1 MRINTNV
8 SALNAA
14 NNLSR
19 VQNAVSS
26 SMEKLSSGFRINHA
40 ADDAAGLGIAN
51 KLRADGRALTQASRN
66 AEQTN
71 SLLQVAEGATSTIQ
85 SILERMKEL
94 ATQSG
99 SDTVDAAGRQSINAE
114 FTQLRDEITRTVDT
128 TKFQGNSLLDG
139 SFGSAPSQLA
149 VADISVPANGT
160 SATGS
165 YSFSISGTTVT
176 MSGPSGRSD
185 SVDLSTLGASD
196 YSGGKVAL
204 KFGSGTSQ
212 ITVNVLADNANDI
225 TSVSDVL
232 TGKSFTVGSGAAATH
247 TGAFSGTMPAGY
259 SVGTIGS
266 GVADGTYTIV
276 ATDRT
281 SVVGGTSNTT
291 LNSVASTVAAGN
303 YTVAVTDASA
313 TLSAGT
319 VSSMSGLAVTGGMK
333 AGAYTFSVDTTN
345 KTITMK
351 DSLGNTVGSAQTFA
365 SGSGGADGEA
375 LDFSQGGVSFHL
387 AGTGDSSTWANI
399 KTALEGATVTV
410 TAAKIDIKQGA
421 SVVATQNLT
430 AGYST
435 SGSSSLNFANA
446 GFDLTVDTSTGK
458 ADTYAKLKATLL
470 NAQIG
475 VTDAHIDVKNGS
487 TIVATQSYTPVQ
499 EAAGQAISF
508 SNGNIAFS
516 VSAGA
521 NTGWSTVSST
531 LNGHTLTVSSTAAG
545 ANTATAVSGNST
557 THQAQFMIDSSGQ
570 YKTNDLIQLGA
581 MDLTVNTLGLSASIL
596 STATGARSALATID
610 SALGTVASTLGTI
623 GANQNRISYAQ
634 DNLKTKIANFSAA
647 ESVIRDVDMADEM
660 TKFSKNNILAQ
671 AGTAMLAQANQAGQS
686 VLRLLQG

>member
-51 KLRADGRALTQASRN
+51 KLRADGRALSQASRN

-128 TKFQGNSLLDG
+128 TKFQGNNLLDG
-139 SFGSAPSQLA
+139 SFGSAPSQLSL
-149 VADISVPANGT
+149 ADISVPTNGT

-165 YSFSISGTTVT
+165 YSFSVSGTTVT

-185 SVDLSTLGASD
+185 AVDLSTLSTAD

-212 ITVNVLADNANDI
+212 ITVNVVADNANDI
-225 TSVSDVL
+225 TSVSNTL

-247 TGAFSGTMPAGY
+247 TGAFSSGMPAGF

-276 ATDRT
+276 AADRQ
-281 SVVGGTSNTT
+281 SVVGGTQNTT
-291 LNSVASTVAAGN
+291 LTSVGSSVTAGN
-303 YTVAVTDASA
+303 YSVAVTDASA
-313 TLSAGT
+313 AWTSQPSSLSGFAMPAGMAAGT
-319 VSSMSGLAVTGGMK
+319 YSFEVD
-333 AGAYTFSVDTTN
+333 DTTH
-345 KTITMK
+345 TIDVK
-351 DSLGNTVGSAQTFA
+351 DSLGNTVASQVWA
-365 SGSGGADGEA
+365 SGTGSNDGDA
-375 LDFSQGGVSFHL
+375 VAFSNGGVSFNL
-387 AGTGDSSTWANI
+387 AGTGDSDTWAHI
-399 KTALEGATVTV
+399 KTNLEAASFTV
-410 TAAKIDIKQGA
+410 TAAKIDVKQGA
-421 SVVATQNLT
+421 TVIASQDLT
-430 AGYST
+430 AGYS
-435 SGSSSLNFANA
+435 SSSNFHFADA
-446 GFDLTVDTSTGK
+446 GSKFDFTVDTSSGH
-458 ADTYAKLKATLL
+458 ADTYAKMKAALL
-470 NAQIG
+470 NAQIS

-499 EAAGQAISF
+499 EAAGQGISF
-508 SNGNIAFS
+508 SNSNIAFNI
-516 VSAGA
+516 SAGA
-521 NTGWSTVSST
+521 NTGWSTISSA

-545 ANTATAVSGNST
+545 ANTATAVTGNST
-557 THQAQFMIDSSGQ
+557 THQASFMIDSSGQ

-581 MDLTVNTLGLSASIL
+581 MDLTVNTLGLSSSSL